1 MLCVKKNFDY
11 YKMCKLFLFTLHEK
25 KSLDKC
31 EIKVFKEYRI
41 DLTATYHIL
50 GSLE

>member
-31 EIKVFKEYRI
+31 EIKFLKSIELI
-41 DLTATYHIL
+41 
-50 GSLE
+50 